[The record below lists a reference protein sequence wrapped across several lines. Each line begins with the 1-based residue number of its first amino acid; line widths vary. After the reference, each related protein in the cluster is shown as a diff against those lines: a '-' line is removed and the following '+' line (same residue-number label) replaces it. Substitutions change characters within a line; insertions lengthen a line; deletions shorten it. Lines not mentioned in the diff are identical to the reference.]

1 MYGTVTRMQVK
12 PGQVETL
19 KALQRQW
26 LCERQPE
33 AAGFIADYVLQS
45 KRMPGEWFVLVI
57 FDSEANYRKNAADP
71 EQHRQYEQ
79 LRALLERDPEWNDG
93 EIFAIEPAA
102 VPL

>member
-45 KRMPGEWFVLVI
+45 KRMPASGSFW
-57 FDSEANYRKNAADP
+57 
-71 EQHRQYEQ
+71 
-79 LRALLERDPEWNDG
+79 
-93 EIFAIEPAA
+93 
-102 VPL
+102 